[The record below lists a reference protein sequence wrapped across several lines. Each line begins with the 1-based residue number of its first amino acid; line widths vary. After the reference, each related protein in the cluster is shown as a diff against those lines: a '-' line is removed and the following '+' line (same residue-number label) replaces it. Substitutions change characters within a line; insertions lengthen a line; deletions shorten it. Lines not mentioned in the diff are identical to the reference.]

1 MNMLKK
7 IATTVMLFGKENAP
21 TICAVGSGVCTV
33 LAVVEG
39 SKAALKASE
48 IVEAHRD
55 GLESEDQAERR
66 EETLAVVKE
75 AAPVYA
81 KTAIFTGG
89 SIALA
94 LMSNHMHLKKE
105 AALIAAAN
113 LTEMAYKNYADKVK
127 EIAGEETSE
136 KIEEAVAKEKVD
148 KAVADLPVTE
158 GSDPIDAFEWT
169 GLGEDPFIDKWTG
182 RKFRCSEISI
192 REAMVKLNYRMQS
205 EMKICLNDL
214 YSEIGLSEAD
224 SGEYNGWGADDGV
237 IEPVFRAIRRG
248 DRTYTVLGFNIGPH
262 LVYNN
267 RY

>member
-33 LAVVEG
+33 MAVVEG
-39 SKAALKASE
+39 SKAALTASK

-55 GLESEDQAERR
+55 GLESEDQTERR

-127 EIAGEETSE
+127 EIAGEDVE
-136 KIEEAVAKEKVD
+136 EKVQEAAAEERAEH
-148 KAVADLPVTE
+148 AVQAVSKDSLET
-158 GSDPIDAFEWT
+158 FEWT
-169 GLGEDPFIDKWTG
+169 GMGEDPFIDAWTK
-182 RKFRCSEISI
+182 RKFRCSEIAI

-214 YSEIGLSEAD
+214 YSEINLDEAD
-224 SGEYNGWGADDGV
+224 SGEYNGWRAEDGI
-237 IEPVFRAIRRG
+237 IEPRFKAQRVG
-248 DRTYTVLGFNIGPH
+248 DKTYTVLEYSMRPH
-262 LVYNN
+262 LVYND

>member
-127 EIAGEETSE
+127 EIAGEDVEE
-136 KIEEAVAKEKVD
+136 KVKEAVREDTVK
-148 KAVADLPVTE
+148 DLPV
-158 GSDPIDAFEWT
+158 GSDPIDTFVNT
-169 GLGEDPFIDKWTG
+169 GKGEDAVIDVWTG
-182 RKFRCSEISI
+182 RKFRSSAIAI
-192 REAMVKLNYRMQS
+192 REAIVNLNYRMQS
-205 EMKICLNDL
+205 EMTVTLNDL
-214 YSEIGLSEAD
+214 YSELGLDSIGA
-224 SGEYNGWGADDGV
+224 GEVMGWRAEDGP
-237 IEPVFRAIRRG
+237 IEVSFKSIMRDNEPYI
-248 DRTYTVLGFNIGPH
+248 VLDYYVRPRVVAYG
-262 LVYNN
+262 